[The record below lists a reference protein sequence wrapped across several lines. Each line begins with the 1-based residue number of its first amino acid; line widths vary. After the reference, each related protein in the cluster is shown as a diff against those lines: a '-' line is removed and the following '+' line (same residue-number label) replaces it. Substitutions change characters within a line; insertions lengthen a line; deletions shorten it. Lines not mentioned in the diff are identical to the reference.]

1 MRIFLYSNVCTS
13 LLSTLYS
20 LYINDYKQGI
30 MIIKQRAFK
39 IQNWRVVRDKVK
51 ALRGLGIKT

>member
-1 MRIFLYSNVCTS
+1 
-13 LLSTLYS
+13 
-20 LYINDYKQGI
+20 